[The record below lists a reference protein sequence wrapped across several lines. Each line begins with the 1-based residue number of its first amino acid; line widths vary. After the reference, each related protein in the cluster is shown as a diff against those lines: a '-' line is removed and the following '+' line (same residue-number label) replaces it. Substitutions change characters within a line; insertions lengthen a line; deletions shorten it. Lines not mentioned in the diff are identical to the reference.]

1 MRGHVAGD
9 TLSLYLSR
17 LEQPQTSTP
26 LAGRAW
32 ITVPHRLPR
41 RQETRKFKLPP
52 AAAATLSALRRVRR
66 LRPPGHHASGWNAAR
81 LGAQGMPAI
90 WLRNRPDATR

>member
-26 LAGRAW
+26 LAGRAGSECH
-32 ITVPHRLPR
+32 TDCYGAR
-41 RQETRKFKLPP
+41 ETRKFKLPP
-52 AAAATLSALRRVRR
+52 RRGSDSIGASAYA
-66 LRPPGHHASGWNAAR
+66 PTPAPGHLASGSNAAR

>member
-9 TLSLYLSR
+9 TLSFYLSR
-17 LEQPQTSTP
+17 LEQLQTSTP
-26 LAGRAW
+26 LAGRAG
-32 ITVPHRLPR
+32 IRVPHRLPW
-41 RQETRKFKLPP
+41 RQGNSRVQ
-52 AAAATLSALRRVRR
+52 AATPPRQRLHRRFGVCADSG
-66 LRPPGHHASGWNAAR
+66 PGHLASGSNAAR

>member
-52 AAAATLSALRRVRR
+52 RRGSDSIGASACAPTPAPGAPRQRVERC
-66 LRPPGHHASGWNAAR
+66 
-81 LGAQGMPAI
+81 
-90 WLRNRPDATR
+90 